1 MKVFLEKLSVLALS
15 SMLVS
20 AFSVSSALP
29 LMLEHFQGYR
39 AEQVEVLISTPSFFV
54 LVVLLLNRP
63 LNRLFNEIHM
73 IVTGLLMMSLG
84 GMLPLLAQ
92 GYWLVFLSRICFGL
106 GIGMINAKAIS
117 MISER
122 YEGAERIQMLGF
134 RGSSEVVGS
143 AFLTMLV
150 GQLIKIKWT
159 YAFAIYGFG
168 LVILLLYLF
177 FVPKQKSQQVKE
189 IAPSDRLSL
198 PLRLQAMELAL
209 FAGWNVCISSCISLR
224 VPLIVT
230 EGGLG
235 TASSASLVLSLY
247 QLVGI
252 LSGLAFALLLR
263 TCGSRLLALSYLA
276 LAFATFG
283 VAFSSDLVLLSIAT
297 LGAGFVNSVLMT
309 AVFHELAEEM
319 PAPIL
324 NNATAIVLVGC
335 NLGGAL
341 SPYVLKGIGVL
352 GESYPFI
359 FSVFAVSCM
368 GFALL
373 AFLTIN
379 RRKSDALG

>member
-1 MKVFLEKLSVLALS
+1 MKTFLEKWSVLALS

-29 LMLEHFQGYR
+29 LMLEHFKNHP

-63 LNRLFNEIHM
+63 LNRWFNEHQM

-84 GMLPLLAQ
+84 GMLPLAAQ
-92 GYWLVFLSRICFGL
+92 EYWFVFLSRMCFGL

-122 YEGAERIQMLGF
+122 YEGAERVQMLGF

-177 FVPKQKSQQVKE
+177 FVPKQSQELPKALASE
-189 IAPSDRLSL
+189 ERLSPSL
-198 PLRLQAMELAL
+198 CLQAVKLAL

-235 TASSASLVLSLY
+235 TPSSASLVLSLY

-252 LSGLAFALLLR
+252 LSGLAFAPLLKK
-263 TCGSRLLALSYLA
+263 CGSRLLALSYLA
-276 LAFATFG
+276 LGLSTLGIA
-283 VAFSSDLVLLSIAT
+283 VSSQLVVLSIAA

-319 PAPIL
+319 PAALL
-324 NNATAIVLVGC
+324 NNATALVLVGC

-341 SPYVLKGIGVL
+341 SPYVLKGIGFL
-352 GESYPFI
+352 GESYSVS
-359 FSVFAVSCM
+359 FSLFAVSCV

-373 AFLTIN
+373 ATFTIN
-379 RRKSDALG
+379 RRKSDAFG

>member
-1 MKVFLEKLSVLALS
+1 MSVLALS

-29 LMLEHFQGYR
+29 LMLEHFKNYP

-54 LVVLLLNRP
+54 LLILLANRP
-63 LNRLFNEIHM
+63 LNRWFNEHQM
-73 IVTGLLMMSLG
+73 IVTGLLMMSLA
-84 GMLPLLAQ
+84 GMLPLFVQ
-92 GYWLVFLSRICFGL
+92 EYWLVFLSRMCFGL

-122 YEGAERIQMLGF
+122 YEGAERVQMLGF

-150 GQLIKIKWT
+150 GQLITISWP

-177 FVPKQKSQQVKE
+177 FVPKQSRELPKALTSE
-189 IAPSDRLSL
+189 ERLSP
-198 PLRLQAMELAL
+198 PLRLQAVKLAL

-235 TASSASLVLSLY
+235 TPSSASLVLSLY

-252 LSGLAFALLLR
+252 LSGLAFAPLLR
-263 TCGSRLLALSYLA
+263 KYGSRLLALSYLA
-276 LAFATFG
+276 LALSTLGIAL
-283 VAFSSDLVLLSIAT
+283 SSQLVLLALAA

-309 AVFHELAEEM
+309 AVFHQLAEEM
-319 PAPIL
+319 PAPLL
-324 NNATAIVLVGC
+324 NHATAIVLVGC

-341 SPYVLKGIGVL
+341 SPYVLKGMGFL
-352 GESYPFI
+352 GEPYSVS
-359 FSVFAVSCM
+359 FSLFAVSCV

-373 AFLTIN
+373 AVMTIN